1 MKCSVRNKGSGG
13 RPASLCPQTL
23 CLGLLE
29 THSFVEH
36 LTIQTFIERTSLVA
50 QLVKNPWVGKIP
62 WRRERLP
69 NPVFWPGEFYGLYS
83 PWGHEESDFHLQ
95 VALVVNSLPSSIGDV
110 RDAGLIP
117 GLGRSTGGGHGNTL
131 PYYCHKIDWLLL

>member
-1 MKCSVRNKGSGG
+1 MRWLDGITDSMDMSLSRIHLQFRTPGFDSWVRD
-13 RPASLCPQTL
+13 
-23 CLGLLE
+23 
-29 THSFVEH
+29 
-36 LTIQTFIERTSLVA
+36 
-50 QLVKNPWVGKIP
+50 IP

-69 NPVFWPGEFYGLYS
+69 SPVFWPGEFHGLYS

-131 PYYCHKIDWLLL
+131 PYYCLEYPMDRVVWQESFFSSSE